1 MKKYT
6 EGPWRNEGTQI
17 YSGPYLIADTD
28 IDRSYPDI
36 NETPSEIDFKNAQLI
51 AAAPELLE
59 ALQLYL
65 TDCDVERLEYNDDTY
80 TLARQAIAK
89 ALGKEE

>member
-1 MKKYT
+1 MDRKFT
-6 EGPWRNEGTQI
+6 HGPWEVSKIANNYNHYMVYAEA
-17 YSGPYLIADTD
+17 SGANVVNTVYGKA
-28 IDRSYPDI
+28 
-36 NETPSEIDFKNAQLI
+36 NAHLI
-51 AAAPELLE
+51 AATPDLLE

-89 ALGKEE
+89 ATQGD